1 MRLSIVIP
9 AFNEEGRIIRTLE
22 KTVSYLEKQGYESE
36 VIVVSDGSTDGT
48 MRAVLK
54 MIGDS
59 SVRVR
64 VFEYH
69 PNRGKGYAVR
79 FGMLQ
84 GTGSIIMF
92 MDADYAV
99 PISDLERGIRII
111 ESGCDLAIGSRAVDG
126 SRVTARQNIFRE
138 LSARFY
144 TLVQNSYLGISYPDT
159 QCGFKLFRRQAA
171 RELFGRQRLESV
183 IFDPEILWLARKL
196 GFRAAEFP
204 VHWQHVANSR
214 IQYDTIGKSIFVF
227 RELFRIKRL
236 HPAIGKR

>member
-1 MRLSIVIP
+1 MKKGNEPTEPSGMRVSIVIP
-9 AFNEEGRIIRTLE
+9 AFNEEDRIIRTLE
-22 KTVSYLEKQGYESE
+22 ETVSYLEQQGYESE

-48 MRAVLK
+48 KRAVLK

-126 SRVTARQNIFRE
+126 SRVIPRQ
-138 LSARFY
+138 
-144 TLVQNSYLGISYPDT
+144 T
-159 QCGFKLFRRQAA
+159 
-171 RELFGRQRLESV
+171 
-183 IFDPEILWLARKL
+183 
-196 GFRAAEFP
+196 
-204 VHWQHVANSR
+204 
-214 IQYDTIGKSIFVF
+214 
-227 RELFRIKRL
+227 
-236 HPAIGKR
+236 